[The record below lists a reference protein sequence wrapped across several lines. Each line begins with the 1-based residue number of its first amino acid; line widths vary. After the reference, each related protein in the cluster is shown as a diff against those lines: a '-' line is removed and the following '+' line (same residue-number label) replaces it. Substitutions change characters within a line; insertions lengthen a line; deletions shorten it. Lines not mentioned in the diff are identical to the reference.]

1 MSINNN
7 IYRINAGVNTNGLT
21 LKSVYIPSIHRDY
34 DVNAICNVFHAL
46 FGTVTRIDRIE
57 KTEPEREYQSMFVYY
72 HERVNTALNDKNNR
86 VYPGRYVQNR
96 QFLRRTPIGPKEF
109 WVVLPN
115 KKMFPDTTLTL
126 DEISSGFDRME
137 ADIQGDAEELAIL
150 SENREYLRE
159 LRYAQNT
166 PCYYLDTRINIHQVA
181 QNFYLMEERFL
192 VKRWGSSETMEERF
206 LVKQEKNFRFEVD
219 GITMFVENIQP
230 DFGEPELWERFSE
243 MHPGVLATKICRNPK
258 TKESLGVGYVCFD
271 VCFDRDVLINELR
284 TNSLFKLSLVDDS
297 SSAAV

>member
-181 QNFYLMEERFL
+181 QNLYL
-192 VKRWGSSETMEERF
+192 MEERF

-243 MHPGVLATKICRNPK
+243 MHPGVLATKICRTPK

-271 VCFDRDVLINELR
+271 MCFDRDVLINELR
-284 TNSLFKLSLVDDS
+284 TKTLLLLSLVDDS

>member
-181 QNFYLMEERFL
+181 QNLYL
-192 VKRWGSSETMEERF
+192 MEERF

-271 VCFDRDVLINELR
+271 MCFDRDVLINELR
-284 TNSLFKLSLVDDS
+284 TKTLLLLSLVDDS

>member
-1 MSINNN
+1 MATNNN

-72 HERVNTALNDKNNR
+72 HERVNTTALNDKNNR

-181 QNFYLMEERFL
+181 QNLYL
-192 VKRWGSSETMEERF
+192 MEERF
-206 LVKQEKNFRFEVD
+206 LVKQEKNFRFKVD
-219 GITMFVENIQP
+219 GITVFVENIQP
-230 DFGEPELWERFSE
+230 DFGEPELWEHFSE

-271 VCFDRDVLINELR
+271 GDVLINELR
-284 TNSLFKLSLVDDS
+284 TNSLFKLSLVDES
-297 SSAAV
+297 ASAAV

>member
-1 MSINNN
+1 MSINN

-181 QNFYLMEERFL
+181 QNLYL
-192 VKRWGSSETMEERF
+192 MEERF

>member
-181 QNFYLMEERFL
+181 QNLYL
-192 VKRWGSSETMEERF
+192 MEERF

-284 TNSLFKLSLVDDS
+284 TKTLLLLSLVDDS